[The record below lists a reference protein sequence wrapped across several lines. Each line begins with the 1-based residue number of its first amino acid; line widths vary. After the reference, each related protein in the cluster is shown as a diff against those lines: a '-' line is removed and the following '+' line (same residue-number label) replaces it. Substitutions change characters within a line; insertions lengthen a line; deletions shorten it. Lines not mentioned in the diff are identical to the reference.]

1 MPETFEQYR
10 NRMLAHVKGQDPL
23 RIQAATP
30 QKLARLL
37 KGVPKAKLRK
47 RPAPAK
53 WSIHEIMA
61 HLADTEV
68 VSGFRMRMI
77 LGKPGAPL
85 IGFDQD
91 DWVVA
96 GHYDKRQTATA
107 LEQFT
112 VLRKMNLD
120 ILKAIGP
127 AQWKHAG
134 IHSERGE
141 ESVETI
147 VAMMA
152 GHDLNHLAQIERIL
166 RPQKPPKAS

>member
-1 MPETFEQYR
+1 MSETFEQYR
-10 NRMLAHVKGQDPL
+10 NRMLAHVKGQDAL
-23 RIQAATP
+23 KVQAATP

-61 HLADTEV
+61 HLADTEL
-68 VSGFRMRMI
+68 VSGFRVRMI
-77 LGKPGAPL
+77 LGQPGAPL

-91 DWVVA
+91 VWVIA

-112 VLRKMNLD
+112 ALRKMNLE
-120 ILKAIGP
+120 ILKAIRP
-127 AQWKHAG
+127 EQWKHSG
-134 IHSERGE
+134 MHSERGE
-141 ESVETI
+141 ESVELI
-147 VAMMA
+147 LAMMA
-152 GHDLNHLAQIERIL
+152 GHDLNHIAQIERIL
-166 RPQKPPKAS
+166 KPPKAS